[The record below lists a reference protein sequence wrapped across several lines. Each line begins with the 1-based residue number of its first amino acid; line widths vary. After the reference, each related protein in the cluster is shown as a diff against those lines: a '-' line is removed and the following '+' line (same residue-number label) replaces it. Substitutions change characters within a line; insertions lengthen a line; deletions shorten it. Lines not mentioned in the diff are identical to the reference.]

1 MCVFDL
7 PQSLRCV
14 NNCCY
19 IGTAFIALA
28 LTMRKRVSIQI
39 AGNAV
44 ALHCVEAHR
53 QSQMLTPV

>member
-1 MCVFDL
+1 M
-7 PQSLRCV
+7 
-14 NNCCY
+14 
-19 IGTAFIALA
+19 ALA